1 MTGERGN
8 ETCQHD
14 ERYQERKHAGT
25 HAQRN
30 ARFLL
35 QTISGN
41 DRVGYQGIGSHDA
54 AQQKRCPGG
63 IVQQP
68 DAHAEGEE
76 EGNEAGEQ
84 TIDDEPRFVF
94 LHTLHV
100 HLQGGEEH
108 NVVES
113 HLAEQLER
121 CISFQDVQSV
131 FTHEDTRQHHSDDM
145 RNSEFTHDDRGKED
159 DEEHYEEDQRRVGN
173 WKIFCN
179 IQHRHSTYC

>member
-14 ERYQERKHAGT
+14 EGYQQRKHAGT
-25 HAQRN
+25 HTQGYTW
-30 ARFLL
+30 FLL

-54 AQQKRCPGG
+54 AQQKRCPDG

-100 HLQGGEEH
+100 HFQGGEEH

-121 CISFQDVQSV
+121 CISFQNVQSV
-131 FTHEDTRQHHSDDM
+131 FAHEDTRQHHSDDM
-145 RNSEFTHDDRGKED
+145 RDSEFTHDDRGKED

>member
-1 MTGERGN
+1 M
-8 ETCQHD
+8 
-14 ERYQERKHAGT
+14 
-25 HAQRN
+25 
-30 ARFLL
+30 
-35 QTISGN
+35 
-41 DRVGYQGIGSHDA
+41 
-54 AQQKRCPGG
+54 
-63 IVQQP
+63 QQP

-108 NVVES
+108 DVVES

-121 CISFQDVQSV
+121 CISFQNVQSV
-131 FTHEDTRQHHSDDM
+131 FAHEDTRQHHSDDM
-145 RNSEFTHDDRGKED
+145 GDSEFTHDDRGKED

-179 IQHRHSTYC
+179 IQHRHSTLLLMMKEDPASALFLFVLFLSAKVRINLERAKFLPPYHLYV